1 MNYRESFL
9 VYLQHE
15 KRNSTNTVQSYSID
29 LDQFIRYCRSVHK
42 ILNLDEVD
50 VKVVRGWVVQLMEEG
65 LAPRSVNRKLTTLKT
80 FYQFLIR
87 ESVITK
93 NPMNSILTLKQK
105 TKLPEFVEQEH
116 MDQLLDKYDF
126 GEDYSGIRN
135 RLLIEILYVTGI
147 RREELIG
154 MLDHDIDIDGMTI
167 KVLGKRN
174 KERMIPFIKEMKPN
188 IEKYLKYRNESF
200 PGLVDSYFFLS
211 DKGKKMYG
219 KLVYRIVKKHLE
231 FVTTIEKKSPHI
243 LRHTFATH
251 LLNNGADLNAV
262 KELLGHANLSATQIY
277 THNTFEKLKQVY
289 KLAHPRA

>member
-9 VYLQHE
+9 GYLQHE
-15 KRNSTNTVQSYSID
+15 KRNSPNTVQSYSID
-29 LDQFIRYCRSVHK
+29 LDQFIRYCKSVHK
-42 ILNLDEVD
+42 NLSLDEVD

-80 FYQFLIR
+80 FYRFLIR
-87 ESVITK
+87 EGVITK
-93 NPMNSILTLKQK
+93 NPMDGILGLKQK
-105 TKLPEFVEQEH
+105 VKLPEFVEQKH
-116 MDQLLDKYDF
+116 MDQLLDQYDF
-126 GEDYSGIRN
+126 GEDFSGIRN
-135 RLLIEILYVTGI
+135 RLIIEILYATGI

-154 MLDHDIDIDGMTI
+154 MRDQNIDIERKTL

-174 KERMIPFIKEMKPN
+174 KERMIPFTKEIKVN
-188 IEKYLKYRNESF
+188 IEKYLKCRNETF
-200 PGLVDSYFFLS
+200 PGLVDFYFLLS
-211 DKGKKMYG
+211 NKGKKMYG
-219 KLVYRIVKKHLE
+219 KLVYIIVKKHLE

>member
-15 KRNSTNTVQSYSID
+15 KRNSTNTVQSYRID

-87 ESVITK
+87 EGVITK

-116 MDQLLDKYDF
+116 MDQLLDQYDF
-126 GEDYSGIRN
+126 GEDYPGIRN
-135 RLLIEILYVTGI
+135 RLLIEILYATGI

-154 MLDHDIDIDGMTI
+154 MRDQNIDIDGMTI

-174 KERMIPFIKEMKPN
+174 KERMIPFTKEMKVN
-188 IEKYLKYRNESF
+188 IEKYLKCRNEAF
-200 PGLVDSYFFLS
+200 PGLIDPYFFLS

-219 KLVYRIVKKHLE
+219 KLVYCIVKKHLE

>member
-9 VYLQHE
+9 GYLQHE
-15 KRNSTNTVQSYSID
+15 KRNSPNTVQSYRID
-29 LDQFIRYCRSVHK
+29 LDQFTSYCRSVHK
-42 ILNLDEVD
+42 NLKLDEVD
-50 VKVVRGWVVQLMEEG
+50 VKVVRGWIIQLMEKG

-80 FYQFLIR
+80 FYRFLIR
-87 ESVITK
+87 EGVITK
-93 NPMNSILTLKQK
+93 NPMDGILGLKQK
-105 TKLPEFVEQEH
+105 VKLPEFVEQKH
-116 MDQLLDKYDF
+116 MDQLLDQYDF
-126 GEDYSGIRN
+126 GEDFSGIRN
-135 RLLIEILYVTGI
+135 RLIIEILYATGI

-154 MLDHDIDIDGMTI
+154 MRDQNIDIERKTL

-174 KERMIPFIKEMKPN
+174 KERMIPFTKEIKVN
-188 IEKYLKYRNESF
+188 IEKYLKCRNETF
-200 PGLVDSYFFLS
+200 PGLVDFYFLLS
-211 DKGKKMYG
+211 NKGKKMYG
-219 KLVYRIVKKHLE
+219 KLVYIIVKKHLE

>member
-65 LAPRSVNRKLTTLKT
+65 LAPRSVNRKLTTLKA

-87 ESVITK
+87 EGVITK

-135 RLLIEILYVTGI
+135 RLLIEILYATGI

-154 MLDHDIDIDGMTI
+154 MRDQNIDIDRKML

-174 KERMIPFIKEMKPN
+174 KERMIPFTKEIKVN
-188 IEKYLKYRNESF
+188 IEKYLKCRNEAF
-200 PGLVDSYFFLS
+200 PGFIDPYFFLS

>member
-15 KRNSTNTVQSYSID
+15 KRNSTNTVQAYSID

-65 LAPRSVNRKLTTLKT
+65 LAPRSVNRKLTTLKA

-87 ESVITK
+87 EGVITK

-135 RLLIEILYVTGI
+135 RLLIEILYATGI

-154 MLDHDIDIDGMTI
+154 MRDQNIDIDRKML

-174 KERMIPFIKEMKPN
+174 KERMIPFTKEIKVN
-188 IEKYLKYRNESF
+188 IEKYLKCRNEAF
-200 PGLVDSYFFLS
+200 PGFIDPYFFLS

>member
-87 ESVITK
+87 EGIITK

-116 MDQLLDKYDF
+116 MDQLLDQYDF

-135 RLLIEILYVTGI
+135 RLLIEILYATGI

-154 MLDHDIDIDGMTI
+154 MRDQNIDIDRKML

-174 KERMIPFIKEMKPN
+174 KERMIPFTKEIKVN
-188 IEKYLKYRNESF
+188 IEKYLKCRNEAF
-200 PGLVDSYFFLS
+200 PGLIDPYFFLS

-219 KLVYRIVKKHLE
+219 KLVYCIVKKHLE

>member
-87 ESVITK
+87 EGVIAK

-135 RLLIEILYVTGI
+135 RLLIEILYATGI

-154 MLDHDIDIDGMTI
+154 MRDQNIDIDRKML

-174 KERMIPFIKEMKPN
+174 KERMIPFTKEIKVN
-188 IEKYLKYRNESF
+188 IEKYLKCRNEAF
-200 PGLVDSYFFLS
+200 PGFIDPYFFLS

>member
-15 KRNSTNTVQSYSID
+15 KRNSTNTVQAYSID

-87 ESVITK
+87 EGVIAK

-135 RLLIEILYVTGI
+135 RLLIEILYATGI

-154 MLDHDIDIDGMTI
+154 MRDQNIDIDRKML

-174 KERMIPFIKEMKPN
+174 KERMIPFTKEIKVN
-188 IEKYLKYRNESF
+188 IEKYLKCRNEAF
-200 PGLVDSYFFLS
+200 PGFIDPYFFLS

>member
-15 KRNSTNTVQSYSID
+15 KRNSAITVQSYSID

-87 ESVITK
+87 EGVITK

-135 RLLIEILYVTGI
+135 RLLIEILYATGI

-154 MLDHDIDIDGMTI
+154 MRDQNIDIDGMTI

-174 KERMIPFIKEMKPN
+174 KERMIPFTKEMKVN
-188 IEKYLKYRNESF
+188 IEKYLKCRNEAF
-200 PGLVDSYFFLS
+200 PGLIDPYFFLS

-219 KLVYRIVKKHLE
+219 KLVYCIVKKHLE

>member
-9 VYLQHE
+9 GYLQHE
-15 KRNSTNTVQSYSID
+15 KRNSPNTVQSYSID
-29 LDQFIRYCRSVHK
+29 LDQFIRYCKSVHK
-42 ILNLDEVD
+42 NLSLDEVD
-50 VKVVRGWVVQLMEEG
+50 VKVVRGWVVQLMEES

-80 FYQFLIR
+80 FYRFLIR
-87 ESVITK
+87 EGAITK
-93 NPMNSILTLKQK
+93 NPMNGIPGLKQK
-105 TKLPEFVEQEH
+105 AKLPEFVEKEH
-116 MDQLLDKYDF
+116 MDKLLDQYDF
-126 GEDYSGIRN
+126 GEDFSGIRN
-135 RLLIEILYVTGI
+135 RLIIEILYATGI

-154 MLDHDIDIDGMTI
+154 MRDQNVDIEGKTL

-174 KERMIPFIKEMKPN
+174 KERMIPFTKEVKVN
-188 IEKYLKYRNESF
+188 IEKYLKCRNEVF
-200 PGLVDSYFFLS
+200 PGLVDSYFLLS

-219 KLVYRIVKKHLE
+219 KLVYLIVKKHLE

>member
-1 MNYRESFL
+1 MNYKESFL
-9 VYLQHE
+9 GYLQHE
-15 KRNSTNTVQSYSID
+15 KRNSSNTVQSYSTD
-29 LDQFIRYCRSVHK
+29 LDQFTRYCRSVHK
-42 ILNLDEVD
+42 NLNLDEVD
-50 VKVVRGWVVQLMEEG
+50 IKVVRGWVVQLMEEG

-80 FYQFLIR
+80 FYRFLTR
-87 ESVITK
+87 EGVITK
-93 NPMNSILTLKQK
+93 NPMNGILALKQK

-116 MDQLLDKYDF
+116 MDQLLDQYDF
-126 GEDYSGIRN
+126 GEDFSGIRN
-135 RLLIEILYVTGI
+135 RLLIEILYTTGI

-154 MLDHDIDIDGMTI
+154 MRDHDIDIDGMTI

-200 PGLVDSYFFLS
+200 PGLVNSYFFLS

-219 KLVYRIVKKHLE
+219 KLVYHIVKKHLE

>member
-1 MNYRESFL
+1 MNYKESFL
-9 VYLQHE
+9 GYLQHE
-15 KRNSTNTVQSYSID
+15 KRNSSNTVQSYSID
-29 LDQFIRYCRSVHK
+29 LDQFTRYCRSVHK
-42 ILNLDEVD
+42 NLNLDKVD
-50 VKVVRGWVVQLMEEG
+50 VKVVRGWVVQLMGEG

-87 ESVITK
+87 EGTITK
-93 NPMNSILTLKQK
+93 NPMNGIPGLKQK
-105 TKLPEFVEQEH
+105 IKLPEFVEQKH
-116 MDQLLDKYDF
+116 MDQLLDQYDF
-126 GEDYSGIRN
+126 GEDFSGTRN

-154 MLDHDIDIDGMTI
+154 MRDHDIDIDGMTI

-174 KERMIPFIKEMKPN
+174 KERIIPFIKEMKVN
-188 IEKYLKYRNESF
+188 IEKYLKCRNEAF
-200 PGLVDSYFFLS
+200 PGLVDPYFFLS

-219 KLVYRIVKKHLE
+219 KLVYHIVKKHLE

-251 LLNNGADLNAV
+251 LLNSGADLNAV

>member
-1 MNYRESFL
+1 MNYKESFL
-9 VYLQHE
+9 GYLQHE
-15 KRNSTNTVQSYSID
+15 KRNSSNTVQSYSTD
-29 LDQFIRYCRSVHK
+29 LDQFTRYCRSVHK
-42 ILNLDEVD
+42 NLNLNEVD
-50 VKVVRGWVVQLMEEG
+50 VKVVRGWVVQLMKEG

-87 ESVITK
+87 EGAITK
-93 NPMNSILTLKQK
+93 NPMNGILGLKQK

-116 MDQLLDKYDF
+116 MDQLLDQYDF
-126 GEDYSGIRN
+126 GEDFSGTRN

-154 MLDHDIDIDGMTI
+154 MRDHDIDIDGMTI

>member
-9 VYLQHE
+9 GYLQHE
-15 KRNSTNTVQSYSID
+15 KRSSPNTVQSYSID
-29 LDQFIRYCRSVHK
+29 LDQFARYCRSVHK
-42 ILNLDEVD
+42 NLNLDEVD

-80 FYQFLIR
+80 FYRFLTR
-87 ESVITK
+87 EGVITK
-93 NPMNSILTLKQK
+93 NPINGILALKQK

-116 MDQLLDKYDF
+116 MDQLLDQYDF
-126 GEDYSGIRN
+126 GEDFSGIRN
-135 RLLIEILYVTGI
+135 RVLIEILYTTGI

-154 MLDHDIDIDGMTI
+154 MRDHDVDIDGKTV

-174 KERMIPFIKEMKPN
+174 KERMIPFTKEMKAN
-188 IEKYLKYRNESF
+188 LEKYLKCRNETF

-211 DKGKKMYG
+211 GKGKKMYG
-219 KLVYRIVKKHLE
+219 KLVYLIVKKHLE
-231 FVTTIEKKSPHI
+231 LVTTIEKKSPHI

>member
-87 ESVITK
+87 EGVITK

-135 RLLIEILYVTGI
+135 RLLIEILYATGI

-154 MLDHDIDIDGMTI
+154 MRDQNIDIDRKML

-174 KERMIPFIKEMKPN
+174 KERMIPFTKEIKVN
-188 IEKYLKYRNESF
+188 IEKYLKCRNEAF
-200 PGLVDSYFFLS
+200 PGFIDPYFFLS